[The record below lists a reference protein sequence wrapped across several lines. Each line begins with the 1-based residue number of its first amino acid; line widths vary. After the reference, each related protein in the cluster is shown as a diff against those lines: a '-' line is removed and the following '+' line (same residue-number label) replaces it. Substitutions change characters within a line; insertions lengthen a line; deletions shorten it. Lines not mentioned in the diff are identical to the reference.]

1 MAANADM
8 NGADAVGQLQNFRAS
23 IEKERNAADTWW
35 ANWGFL
41 AKTEGVLPNN
51 RSEYIK
57 GMEEKYKKMAAGKP
71 TPGFSTT
78 NDLLGVGQ
86 PLEFGSKYPVRRN
99 QEIQPTNPFY

>member
-23 IEKERNAADTWW
+23 IEKERNADDTWW
-35 ANWGFL
+35 SNWGFL

-51 RSEYIK
+51 RKEYIK
-57 GMEEKYKKMAAGKP
+57 GMEAKYKKMAEGKP
-71 TPGFSTT
+71 IPGFSTT
-78 NDLLGVGQ
+78 NDLLGVGK